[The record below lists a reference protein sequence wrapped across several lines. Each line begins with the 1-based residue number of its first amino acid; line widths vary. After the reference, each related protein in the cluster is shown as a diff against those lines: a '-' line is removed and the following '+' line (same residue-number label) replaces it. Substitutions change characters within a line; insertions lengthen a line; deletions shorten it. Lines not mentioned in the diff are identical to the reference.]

1 VRKIFIDGGANIG
14 QSIIAFCNNFPDASE
29 YEIICFEA
37 SQSPKILDPLE
48 EAIQLCKSKVKSIE
62 FNNKALWIYDGTIA
76 FFDTADESS
85 SILPRSALGWDPI
98 HALSVQKQ
106 VECIDLSSW
115 IKKAFTKDD
124 YVVLKLDIEGGEYD
138 VIRKMYDDETIG
150 CVDRFYCEIHG
161 IKCGRDY
168 EESLD
173 LVEMVE
179 KSGRSLYEWRI
190 DYLGAESDR
199 KYSEDVLRND
209 FLRYYARYIKNTLEK
224 FDGELPFNLCPKKML
239 KAIEHMLRER
249 TNAGVFGSMQ
259 TTGAGHVINPHC
271 DYYLRLVMLGYH
283 GAIQIT
289 PWWHMLWWNN
299 WSSDRTQKKV
309 RKDS

>member
-1 VRKIFIDGGANIG
+1 MRKVFIDGGANVG
-14 QSIIAFCNNFPDASE
+14 QSIIAFCDHYPNADE

-37 SQSPKILDPLE
+37 SSSPMVLGPLGDIIRQYQNK
-48 EAIQLCKSKVKSIE
+48 AKSIE
-62 FNNKALWIYDGTIA
+62 LNNKALWTRYGLVAFYDKGT
-76 FFDTADESS
+76 ESS
-85 SILPRSALGWDPI
+85 SILHRDQFTNNPNVIKRN
-98 HALSVQKQ
+98 
-106 VECIDLSSW
+106 VECVDLSSW
-115 IKKAFTKDD
+115 IKNNFTKDD

-161 IKCGRDY
+161 IKCGKDY
-168 EESLD
+168 QESLD
-173 LVEMVE
+173 LVKMVE
-179 KSGRSLYEWRI
+179 ESGNSLYEWRI
-190 DYLGAESDR
+190 DYLGTESDR

-299 WSSDRTQKKV
+299 WSSDRIQKKI